1 MNRSVLR
8 RLMAAVLV
16 NAMVSPAFADY
27 TVHCASSG
35 YKYTTCRLSEP
46 GYITVERQKSSA
58 ACTKGRSWDYNRRE
72 IWVDDGCS
80 ADFRVQTQ
88 DNHKKDAAVAA
99 GVVVGAALLGALL
112 SNKDVVD
119 DHKYRDENYYGSRHT
134 SYVPSWMVGTF
145 TGYNPLYG
153 ANVSMIVTA
162 DGQVSANAGGQI
174 VKGYINDERLHVGN
188 VVFAIDQTREGF
200 MTSQVGDRHNEV
212 RYRRVQ

>member
-1 MNRSVLR
+1 MHRSAKLRLTVAALAGVLS
-8 RLMAAVLV
+8 
-16 NAMVSPAFADY
+16 SPAFADY

-46 GYITVERQKSSA
+46 GYVTVERQRSSS
-58 ACTKGRSWDYNRRE
+58 ACTKGRSWDYDRRE
-72 IWVDDGCS
+72 IWVDDGCA

-119 DHKYRDENYYGSRHT
+119 DHKYRDESYYGSRHT
-134 SYVPSWMVGTF
+134 SYVPSWLVGTF
-145 TGYNPLYG
+145 AGYNPQYG
-153 ANVSMIVTA
+153 ANVSMIVSA
-162 DGQVSANAGGQI
+162 DGQVTANAGGQV

-200 MTSQVGDRHNEV
+200 ITAQVGDRHNEV